1 MFRIGKDM
9 EGRYCSVLLQ
19 GIPVVEV
26 KIRTVTDDHII
37 GEYADNTD
45 VVINHAFVLAYW
57 PDKAKDLKTRKRE
70 AKKKAKTAQ
79 DSA

>member
-9 EGRYCSVLLQ
+9 EGRYCSILLQ
-19 GIPVVEV
+19 GILVVEV

-37 GEYADNTD
+37 GENADNTD
-45 VVINHAFVLAYW
+45 VVINHDFVLAYW

-70 AKKKAKTAQ
+70 EKKRAKTPV
-79 DSA
+79 D

>member
-9 EGRYCSVLLQ
+9 EGRYCSILLQ

-26 KIRTVTDDHII
+26 KVKKVEEDFVI
-37 GEYADNTD
+37 GEYDDNTD
-45 VVINHAFVLAYW
+45 ICINHAMVLAYW
-57 PDKAKDLKTRKRE
+57 PDKAKDMKARKRE